1 MKNCKRRY
9 IRECLL
15 LLSSEFLYFCL
26 LRIMWRLKMFTFDL
40 FYMGVELFSHILR
53 QRLMVFGNGAENVW
67 I

>member
-1 MKNCKRRY
+1 
-9 IRECLL
+9 
-15 LLSSEFLYFCL
+15 
-26 LRIMWRLKMFTFDL
+26 MFTFDL